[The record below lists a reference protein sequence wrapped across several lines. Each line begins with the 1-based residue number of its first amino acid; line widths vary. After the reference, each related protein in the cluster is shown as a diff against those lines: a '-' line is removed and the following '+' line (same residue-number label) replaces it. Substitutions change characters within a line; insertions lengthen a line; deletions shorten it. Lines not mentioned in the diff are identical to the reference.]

1 MSAQD
6 LMAEEIE
13 ANGSKARV
21 AAELTE
27 VMITAS
33 QLAWDDD
40 IDMVW
45 TPHARDE
52 CDVDAHLAFFLDAV
66 ERGDMVY
73 HTAWNL
79 TPPSSCTT
87 HDDLSDYIRGNI
99 ASFVKND
106 TWDAVY
112 LPAGKGHATYPD
124 TLTAFEEGID

>member
-6 LMAEEIE
+6 LMIEEIE
-13 ANGSKARV
+13 SNGRKARV
-21 AAELTE
+21 TAELTE

-33 QLAWDDD
+33 QSTWGDD
-40 IDMVW
+40 IDMMW

-87 HDDLSDYIRGNI
+87 RDDLSEYIKGNI
-99 ASFVKND
+99 TSFVKNE